1 MDDLEKA
8 ILAYEPGAADPT
20 FRAQAMAFCDR
31 AKADLSALLRLCLDR
46 LHRSSLVPVHFW
58 CLQALHDAVRLRYSS
73 IPPADLPILRSAL
86 LSLASD
92 RPLPAA
98 SPPFLRNKLAQTLAA
113 LIRLEYPSLWPDPFL
128 RILPCLPSADPSS
141 IDMFARLL
149 VALDDDLLSLDY
161 PRSSAEA
168 ADATRVKDA
177 MRQQCIPQIA
187 RHWFDVVSL
196 YHSLDTFLAAA
207 ALDTMR
213 RYVTWIDIALVAND
227 AFVPLLFELILAP
240 DSIEQLRAAA
250 VGCVL
255 AILQKRMVP
264 RQKVALL
271 RSLPVSRVFADPNLV
286 KSSIFGYWFNAG
298 GTSQEALPSVFYV
311 MQESEEVEL
320 GNVVE
325 FLSDYVITM
334 RTPLQKQ
341 AVYLGHILEFI
352 RVQICY
358 DPAHRNNLDI
368 LDRIGRE
375 EEDQMG
381 ERRKDLLV
389 LFCSICRLAPDVT
402 QLFIQNLLIRALSS
416 SEASVE
422 EVEATFTLF
431 YRLGETVNEE
441 AMRTGS
447 GLLRELVQML
457 LSSQFPCL
465 SHRMVALIY
474 LETVMRFMKFVQD
487 NPQYI
492 PYVLAAFLD
501 QRGIHH
507 PNLNVSRR
515 AGYLFMRAVKLMKSK
530 FVPYLDMILRG
541 LQDTITQFTTSD
553 WCSKNLECSV
563 SEDGSQ
569 IFEAIGLLIGMEDV
583 SPEKQSD
590 YVAAFLRPLCQ
601 KLNEVLLD
609 SKAQGLEE
617 SSAKVLTLQQIIM
630 ALNALSK
637 GFNARLAT
645 SICPAIGIMFK
656 QALSEVLEIL
666 IAFPN
671 IKILR
676 NKITSFIHRMV
687 DILGGS
693 IFPCLP
699 VVLKQLLMESEP
711 KDMVDF
717 LVLVNQL
724 ISKFST
730 SVEGILEEIF
740 PAIATRLIV
749 ILSKDAFPS
758 GPGCNTEEV
767 RELQELQRIL
777 YTFLHLMANHNL
789 SSVFLAPNCRGYLDA
804 LMQLLLLAACS
815 HKDVLLRKLC
825 VQIFMKLIKDW
836 CTNCNVDD
844 KVPGFRSFIIEKFA
858 TDCCLYSVL
867 DKSFEFHDANTKLC
881 WPKRLCTKLGSDFII
896 HFVSK
901 GLQAARC
908 PHELTEQYYQKL
920 QQANDI
926 KALKSFYQLLVENL
940 RQQQNGSLES
950 FVDVHYHRDVSK
962 IVKI

>member
-1 MDDLEKA
+1 M
-8 ILAYEPGAADPT
+8 
-20 FRAQAMAFCDR
+20 
-31 AKADLSALLRLCLDR
+31 
-46 LHRSSLVPVHFW
+46 
-58 CLQALHDAVRLRYSS
+58 VR
-73 IPPADLPILRSAL
+73 
-86 LSLASD
+86 
-92 RPLPAA
+92 
-98 SPPFLRNKLAQTLAA
+98 
-113 LIRLEYPSLWPDPFL
+113 
-128 RILPCLPSADPSS
+128 CC
-141 IDMFARLL
+141 
-149 VALDDDLLSLDY
+149 V
-161 PRSSAEA
+161 
-168 ADATRVKDA
+168 
-177 MRQQCIPQIA
+177 
-187 RHWFDVVSL
+187 L

-286 KSSIFGYWFNAG
+286 IKVPYLVTGYAAEVLECCKKLGFTDIDSS
-298 GTSQEALPSVFYV
+298 TPVELLEEALPSVFYV

-699 VVLKQLLMESEP
+699 VVLKQLLMESEVPSSHKLLPFLPVSCAFGDASRDVLEETSQYLKHTVYGHEAKGSNFAP

-867 DKSFEFHDANTKLC
+867 DKSFEFHDANTLLLFGEIVLAQKVMYE
-881 WPKRLCTKLGSDFII
+881 KLGSDFII

-920 QQANDI
+920 QANDI

-962 IVKI
+962 IVKVYIAGVLSSKRKKSPILFV

>member
-1 MDDLEKA
+1 M
-8 ILAYEPGAADPT
+8 
-20 FRAQAMAFCDR
+20 
-31 AKADLSALLRLCLDR
+31 
-46 LHRSSLVPVHFW
+46 
-58 CLQALHDAVRLRYSS
+58 VR
-73 IPPADLPILRSAL
+73 
-86 LSLASD
+86 
-92 RPLPAA
+92 
-98 SPPFLRNKLAQTLAA
+98 
-113 LIRLEYPSLWPDPFL
+113 
-128 RILPCLPSADPSS
+128 CC
-141 IDMFARLL
+141 
-149 VALDDDLLSLDY
+149 V
-161 PRSSAEA
+161 
-168 ADATRVKDA
+168 
-177 MRQQCIPQIA
+177 
-187 RHWFDVVSL
+187 L

-286 KSSIFGYWFNAG
+286 IKVPYLVTGYAAEVLECCKKLGFTDIDSS
-298 GTSQEALPSVFYV
+298 TPVELLEEALPSVFYV

-699 VVLKQLLMESEP
+699 VVLKQLLMESEVPSSHKLLPFLPVSCAFGDASRDVLEETSQYLKHTVYGHEAKGSNFAP

-867 DKSFEFHDANTKLC
+867 DKSFEFHDANTLLLFGEIVLAQKVMYE
-881 WPKRLCTKLGSDFII
+881 KLGSDFII

-920 QQANDI
+920 QANDI

-940 RQQQNGSLES
+940 RQQQNGSLV
-950 FVDVHYHRDVSK
+950 FR
-962 IVKI
+962 

>member
-1 MDDLEKA
+1 M
-8 ILAYEPGAADPT
+8 
-20 FRAQAMAFCDR
+20 
-31 AKADLSALLRLCLDR
+31 
-46 LHRSSLVPVHFW
+46 
-58 CLQALHDAVRLRYSS
+58 VR
-73 IPPADLPILRSAL
+73 
-86 LSLASD
+86 
-92 RPLPAA
+92 
-98 SPPFLRNKLAQTLAA
+98 
-113 LIRLEYPSLWPDPFL
+113 
-128 RILPCLPSADPSS
+128 CC
-141 IDMFARLL
+141 
-149 VALDDDLLSLDY
+149 V
-161 PRSSAEA
+161 
-168 ADATRVKDA
+168 
-177 MRQQCIPQIA
+177 
-187 RHWFDVVSL
+187 L

-286 KSSIFGYWFNAG
+286 IKVPYLVTGYAAEVLECCKKLGFTDIDSS
-298 GTSQEALPSVFYV
+298 TPVELLEEALPSVFYV

-699 VVLKQLLMESEP
+699 VVLKQLLMESEVPSSHKLLPFLPVSCAFGDASRDVLEETSQYLKHTVYGHEAKGSNFAP

-867 DKSFEFHDANTKLC
+867 DKSFEFHDANTLLLFGEIVLAQKVMYE
-881 WPKRLCTKLGSDFII
+881 KLGSDFII

-940 RQQQNGSLES
+940 RQQQNGSLV
-950 FVDVHYHRDVSK
+950 FR
-962 IVKI
+962 